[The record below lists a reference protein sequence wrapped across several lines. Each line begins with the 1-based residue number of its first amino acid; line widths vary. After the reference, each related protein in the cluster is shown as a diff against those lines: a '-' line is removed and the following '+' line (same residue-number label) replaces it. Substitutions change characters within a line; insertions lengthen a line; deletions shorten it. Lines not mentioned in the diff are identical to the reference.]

1 MTPPLDA
8 WHGARCGRS
17 SIFRERGGG
26 GGKPPPP
33 PPRRGAQ
40 TPEGGPR
47 GTGEGPTA
55 CGGGGGGPGP
65 GPRSL
70 AGRHTRLGRG
80 CGEWGKVPRAVGT
93 ATRRAGSV
101 GTWGGF
107 PGDL

>member
-26 GGKPPPP
+26 K
-33 PPRRGAQ
+33 
-40 TPEGGPR
+40 TGP
-47 GTGEGPTA
+47 
-55 CGGGGGGPGP
+55 C
-65 GPRSL
+65 PRSL

-93 ATRRAGSV
+93 VTRAGSV